1 LEQIQAKRASTSGK
15 LLASDTFAQSSYVS
29 WTKTL
34 YDNVGRRFALRQY
47 HLILSS
53 GDGSKDVNYNETLYA
68 YDAMNRNNRVVSPD
82 GTITRTVYD
91 WRGNVKQT
99 WIGTNDTGA
108 TNASPHPNN
117 QSANNMLI
125 VSETKYGGDAGC
137 STCMAA
143 KDRPRV
149 AIQYVDANT
158 MRITEFGYDWRGRQT
173 HVHNENDEDGNMTY
187 TVQTYDN
194 MNRVV
199 KSERCLL
206 VPNDSYDG
214 GSNGSASYSDSYS
227 NNYSSGSYSS
237 NSSSSGMYTFCT

>member
-1 LEQIQAKRASTSGK
+1 MK
-15 LLASDTFAQSSYVS
+15 LKKQYQKIKGERHANRVLVVLAFAEGFRPSQFAQIFLLDADTIRRYFC
-29 WTKTL
+29 L
-34 YDNVGRRFALRQY
+34 YKEG
-47 HLILSS
+47 
-53 GDGSKDVNYNETLYA
+53 G
-68 YDAMNRNNRVVSPD
+68 MNGLLEMRYGRNNCVVSSD

-108 TNASPHPNN
+108 TNTNPHPNN

-125 VSETKYGGDAGC
+125 VSETEYGGGAGC

-199 KSERCLL
+199 KSERFLL
-206 VPNDSYDG
+206 VLNDSYDG
-214 GSNGSASYSDSYS
+214 GS
-227 NNYSSGSYSS
+227 SGSYSS
-237 NSSSSGMYTFCT
+237 NGSSSGMYFNSPMDMY